1 MEPVTPII
9 PKIKINGSMFDAE
22 FKRYAE
28 IADVLF
34 YYGFGSLFLE
44 DLSPGYEKLEIQ
56 KKLHPDVYD
65 LPPYVRFRMAIE
77 DLGATFVKFGQILS
91 TRREIFPIELCHELE
106 KLQDKV
112 PPLPFEAVKDTIESV
127 CGPIGSAFATFDSEP
142 FAAASISQV
151 YRAVLHDGSTVAIK
165 VQRPGI
171 REQVAVDLPL
181 LETLAELI
189 EIVIPHV
196 KPYNPKGIV
205 SEFVTQIYQ
214 ELNFVHEGSNADR
227 LNTNFASNP
236 KVRAPKIYWEYSGST
251 VLTMEFV
258 EGFRIDNIEAM
269 KMYGINPTFLAVAG
283 FQAYLQMIFIDGFFH
298 SDPHPGNVMF
308 TPDGTLIFIDFG
320 MVGLLRQER
329 RVHFIKLLLSIVDMD
344 VENVC
349 DAFRSFG
356 MNIPSSEKFL
366 DELNYLLQINA
377 ATDVRAMNF
386 GSLMDSLL
394 ELMQEYEIQVPASL
408 MQVLKVIWMV
418 YDVAITLDPEFNFTK
433 EVQPSLTK
441 MMENEI
447 LTIQNVK
454 NFPHLLFSIATTIAD
469 LPRNI
474 TAVMQN
480 VSSGKFTFTIK
491 SPELQALSVAIS
503 HATDRIVMGILIG
516 ALVVGSSLAL
526 NSPYLST
533 NETFSLFA
541 GAIYVIAVTFGIML
555 VLKAIT
561 DSPRRE

>member
-1 MEPVTPII
+1 
-9 PKIKINGSMFDAE
+9 MFDAE
-22 FKRYAE
+22 FKRYSE
-28 IADVLF
+28 IADVLY
-34 YYGFGSLFLE
+34 YYGFGSLLLE
-44 DLSPGYEKLEIQ
+44 NLSPGYEKLEIQ
-56 KKLHPDVYD
+56 KKLHPDVHN
-65 LPPYVRFRMAIE
+65 LPPYIRFRMAIE

-127 CGPIGSAFATFDSEP
+127 CGPIETAFATFDSEAV
-142 FAAASISQV
+142 AAASISQV
-151 YRAVLHDGSTVAIK
+151 YKAVLHDGSVVAVK

-171 REQVAVDLPL
+171 KEQVAVDLPL
-181 LETLAELI
+181 LETLAEFL
-189 EIVIPHV
+189 ETAIPSI
-196 KPYNPKGIV
+196 KPYNPRGIV
-205 SEFVTQIYQ
+205 NEFVTQIYQ
-214 ELNFVHEGSNADR
+214 ELNFEHEGSNVDR
-227 LNTNFASNP
+227 LNTNFSSNP
-236 KVRAPKIYWEYSGST
+236 QIRAPKIYWEYSSTT

-269 KMYGINPTFLAVAG
+269 QMYGINSTSLAVAG

-308 TPDGTLIFIDFG
+308 TPAGTLIFIDFG

-329 RVHFIKLLLSIVDMD
+329 RIHFIKLLLAILEMD
-344 VENVC
+344 VEGLC

-356 MNIPSSEKFL
+356 MNIPTSEKFL
-366 DELNYLLQINA
+366 DELNYILQINA
-377 ATDVRAMNF
+377 ATDLHAMNF

-394 ELMQEYEIQVPASL
+394 ELMQKYEISVPASL

-418 YDVAITLDPEFNFTK
+418 YDVAITLDPKFNFVN
-433 EVQPSLTK
+433 EVQPYLTK
-441 MMENEI
+441 MMEKEI
-447 LTIQNVK
+447 LTRQNLK

-474 TAVMQN
+474 TSVMQN
-480 VSSGKFTFTIK
+480 VSSGRFTFTIR
-491 SPELQALSVAIS
+491 SPELQALSTAIS
-503 HATDRIVMGILIG
+503 QATDRIVMGILIG

-533 NETFSLFA
+533 NETFSWFA
-541 GAIYVIAVTFGIML
+541 GAIYVIAVTFGIL
-555 VLKAIT
+555 LLLKAVVK
-561 DSPRRE
+561 

>member
-1 MEPVTPII
+1 
-9 PKIKINGSMFDAE
+9 MFDAE
-22 FKRYAE
+22 FKRYTE
-28 IADVLF
+28 IADVLY
-34 YYGFGSLFLE
+34 YYGFGSLLLE
-44 DLSPGYEKLEIQ
+44 DFSPGYEKLGLQ
-56 KKLHPDVYD
+56 KKLHPDVHD

-112 PPLPFEAVKDTIESV
+112 PPLPFEAVKEIIESV
-127 CGPIGSAFATFDSEP
+127 CGPIESAFATFDSEA

-151 YRAVLHDGSTVAIK
+151 YKAVLHDGSIVAVK

-181 LETLAELI
+181 LETLAEFI
-189 EIVIPHV
+189 EAAIPSI
-196 KPYNPKGIV
+196 KPYNPRGIV
-205 SEFVTQIYQ
+205 NEFVTQIYQ
-214 ELNFVHEGSNADR
+214 ELNFIHEGSNADR
-227 LNTNFASNP
+227 LNTNFSSNP
-236 KVRAPKIYWEYSGST
+236 KVRAPKVYWEYSGTT

-258 EGFRIDNIEAM
+258 EGFRIDNIQAM
-269 KMYGINPTFLAVAG
+269 QMYGINPTSLAVAG

-308 TPDGTLIFIDFG
+308 TPNGTLIFIDFG

-329 RVHFIKLLLSIVDMD
+329 RIHFIKLLLSIVEMD

-356 MNIPSSEKFL
+356 MNIPTSEKFL
-366 DELNYLLQINA
+366 DDLNYILQVNA
-377 ATDVRAMNF
+377 ATNLRAMDF

-418 YDVAITLDPEFNFTK
+418 YDVAITLDPEFNFTE
-433 EVQPSLTK
+433 EVRPYLTK

-447 LTIQNVK
+447 LTIQNMK
-454 NFPHLLFSIATTIAD
+454 NFPHLVFNIATTIAD
-469 LPRNI
+469 LPRSI
-474 TAVMQN
+474 ASAMHN
-480 VSSGKFTFTIK
+480 VSSGRFTFTIK
-491 SPELQALSVAIS
+491 SPELQALSTSIS
-503 HATDRIVMGILIG
+503 HATDRMVMGILIG

-526 NSPYLST
+526 NSPFLST
-533 NETFSLFA
+533 NQTFSLFA

-555 VLKAIT
+555 LLKAVM
-561 DSPRRE
+561 E

>member
-1 MEPVTPII
+1 
-9 PKIKINGSMFDAE
+9 MFDAE

-28 IADVLF
+28 IVDVLF
-34 YYGFGSLFLE
+34 YYGFGSLLLE

-56 KKLHPDVYD
+56 KRLHPDVYD

-91 TRREIFPIELCHELE
+91 TRRETFPIELCHELE

-127 CGPIGSAFATFDSEP
+127 CGPIESAFATFDSEA

-151 YRAVLHDGSTVAIK
+151 HRAVLHDGSAVAIK
-165 VQRPGI
+165 VKRPGI

-189 EIVIPHV
+189 EIIIPNV
-196 KPYNPKGIV
+196 KPYNPRGIV

-214 ELNFVHEGSNADR
+214 ELNFVHEGTNADR
-227 LNTNFASNP
+227 LNTNFSSNP

-258 EGFRIDNIEAM
+258 EGFRIDNVEAM
-269 KMYGINPTFLAVAG
+269 QMYGINPTSLAVAG
-283 FQAYLQMIFIDGFFH
+283 FQAYLQMVFIDGFFH

-329 RVHFIKLLLSIVDMD
+329 RIHFIKLLLSIVDMD

-349 DAFRSFG
+349 DAFRAFG
-356 MNIPSSEKFL
+356 MNIPTSEKFL
-366 DELNYLLQINA
+366 DELNYVLQVNA
-377 ATDVRAMNF
+377 ATDVRAMDF

-394 ELMQEYEIQVPASL
+394 ELMQEYEIQVPSSL

-418 YDVAITLDPEFNFTK
+418 YDVAITLDPAFNFRK
-433 EVQPSLTK
+433 EVQPYLTK

-447 LTIQNVK
+447 LTLQNVK
-454 NFPHLLFSIATTIAD
+454 NFPHLLFTIATTIAD

-474 TAVMQN
+474 TSVMQN

-491 SPELQALSVAIS
+491 SPELQALSTAIS
-503 HATDRIVMGILIG
+503 HATDRMVMGLLIG

-533 NETFSLFA
+533 NETFSWFA

-555 VLKAIT
+555 LLKAIM
-561 DSPRRE
+561 E